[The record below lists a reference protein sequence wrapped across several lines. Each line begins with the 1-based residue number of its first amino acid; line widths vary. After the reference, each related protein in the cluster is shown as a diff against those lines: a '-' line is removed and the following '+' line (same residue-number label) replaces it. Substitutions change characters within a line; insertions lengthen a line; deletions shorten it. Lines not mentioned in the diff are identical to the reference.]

1 MKEEIIVIGAGGHG
15 KVIADAIVKMGKYEL
30 KGFIDVNEPVG
41 SKIFDEYKVISS
53 QQDIEALVN
62 NSTKFVIGVGNNEA
76 RKKLRDNFP
85 KNIAWATIIHP
96 TAVIAHDVEIGIGSV
111 VLANTT
117 INAGSNIGEFTI
129 IDSGT
134 IVDHDCEIGDF
145 NHLTIGTL
153 VGSNS
158 KLKISGLKTE
168 LGQVYQ
174 PFTNL

>member
-1 MKEEIIVIGAGGHG
+1 MDEIIIIGAGGHG
-15 KVIADAIVKMGKYEL
+15 KVIADAIIKMGKYEL
-30 KGFIDVNEPVG
+30 KGFVDAQLPVG
-41 SKIFDEYKVISS
+41 NIIFNGYKVIEN
-53 QQDIEALVN
+53 QQNIESLIN
-62 NSTKFVIGVGNNEA
+62 HSTKFVFGIGNNEI
-76 RKKLRDNFP
+76 RKNLKKQFSEKID
-85 KNIAWATIIHP
+85 WATIIHP
-96 TAVIAHDVEIGIGSV
+96 KAVIAHDVEIGVGSV
-111 VLANTT
+111 VLANTI
-117 INAGSNIGEFTI
+117 INAGSTIGEFTI

>member
-1 MKEEIIVIGAGGHG
+1 MDEIIIIGAGGHG
-15 KVIADAIVKMGKYEL
+15 KVIADAIIKLGKYEL
-30 KGFIDVNEPVG
+30 KGFVDAQIPIGNI
-41 SKIFDEYKVISS
+41 IFNGYKVIEN
-53 QQDIEALVN
+53 QQNIESLIN
-62 NSTKFVIGVGNNEA
+62 QSTKFVFGIGNNEV
-76 RKKLRDNFP
+76 RKNL
-85 KNIAWATIIHP
+85 KNRLSEKIEWATIIHP
-96 TAVIAHDVEIGIGSV
+96 KAVIAQDVEIGVGSV
-111 VLANTT
+111 VLANTI
-117 INAGSNIGEFTI
+117 INAGSTIGEFTI

>member
-1 MKEEIIVIGAGGHG
+1 MKEEVIIIGAGGHG
-15 KVIADAIVKMGKYEL
+15 KVIADAIIKLGKYEL
-30 KGFIDVNEPVG
+30 KGFVDAQEPIG
-41 SKIFDEYKVISS
+41 NIIFNGYKVIEN
-53 QQDIEALVN
+53 QQNIESLIN
-62 NSTKFVIGVGNNEA
+62 ETTKFVIGIGNNEV
-76 RKKLRDNFP
+76 RKNLKDQLSE
-85 KNIAWATIIHP
+85 KIEWATIIHP
-96 TAVIAHDVEIGIGSV
+96 TAVIAQDVEIGVGSV
-111 VLANTT
+111 VLANTI
-117 INAGSNIGEFTI
+117 INAGSTIGEFTI